1 MGFVINEGEEKAGYS
16 LALNAPNTVHRD
28 RQGFIDNSG
37 HDKLHSH
44 TLVVRIIRWGT
55 SFLGII
61 FVAAASGLLLLSL
74 RLARSSSPSTTNRR
88 V

>member
-1 MGFVINEGEEKAGYS
+1 MGFVINEGEERAGYS

-44 TLVVRIIRWGT
+44 TLVVRINRWGT

-61 FVAAASGLLLLSL
+61 FVAASGLLLLSL
-74 RLARSSSPSTTNRR
+74 RLARSSSPSTTNPC